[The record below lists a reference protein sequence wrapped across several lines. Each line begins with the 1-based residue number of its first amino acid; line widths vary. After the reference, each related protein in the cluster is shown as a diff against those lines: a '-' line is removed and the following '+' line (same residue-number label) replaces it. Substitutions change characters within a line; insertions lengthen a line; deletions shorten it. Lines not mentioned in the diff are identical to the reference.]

1 MIDALTPSPP
11 PIGRSAEFYTISDLV
26 SAFGVTSRTLRFYE
40 DEGLLN
46 PLRRG
51 QMRLYSKAD
60 HARLAWVLRGKRVG
74 FSLAEIRELLDLYG
88 ADSSRMTQR
97 VKTLE
102 KCQERIAA
110 LERQRNDLN
119 QMIDELQDFCA
130 TLSSIVAPN
139 TKKSNAGDQHA

>member
-1 MIDALTPSPP
+1 MLSSPDPTPSP
-11 PIGRSAEFYTISDLV
+11 IARSAELYTISDLV
-26 SAFGVTSRTLRFYE
+26 SAFGITSRTLRFYE

-51 QMRLYSKAD
+51 QMRIYSKAD

-110 LERQRNDLN
+110 LERQRNDLD

-130 TLSSIVAPN
+130 TLSSMVAPN

>member
-1 MIDALTPSPP
+1 MLNAAAAPA
-11 PIGRSAEFYTISDLV
+11 RSVSTHGLYTITDLV
-26 SAFGVTSRTLRFYE
+26 GEFHITPRTLRFYE
-40 DEGLLN
+40 DEGLLK

-88 ADSSRMTQR
+88 ADSSRTTQR

-110 LERQRNDLN
+110 LERQRNDLD

-130 TLSSIVAPN
+130 TLSSMVAPN
-139 TKKSNAGDQHA
+139 TKKPKAGDQHA

>member
-1 MIDALTPSPP
+1 MIDAHATSPP

-51 QMRLYSKAD
+51 QMRIYSKAD

-102 KCQERIAA
+102 KCQERIAT
-110 LERQRNDLN
+110 LERQRND
-119 QMIDELQDFCA
+119 IDQVIEELQYFCA
-130 TLSSIVAPN
+130 TLASMVAPN
-139 TKKSNAGDQHA
+139 VEKSKAGDQHA